1 MYYAVIQLGYAII
14 GVGETRE
21 EAITD
26 ANAWADN
33 AFVNLPDY
41 ADGVSDNEIVVAEIT
56 KELYNHVEK
65 FGGDVLYDYDEEK
78 GLFVLDNE
86 TELV

>member
-14 GVGETRE
+14 GVGKTKE

-26 ANAWADN
+26 ANAWSDN
-33 AFVNLPDY
+33 DFVSLPDY
-41 ADGVSDNEIVVAEIT
+41 VDGVSDNEIVIAEIT

-65 FGGDVLYDYDEEK
+65 SGGDVLYDYDEGK
-78 GLFVLDNE
+78 GAFVLDNE
-86 TELV
+86 IELV